1 MMGRGFETLRVAARS
16 HPDRKAVTENLSP
29 PSPSSKPVFFLIVIA
44 VVLAIVVA
52 AFWFT
57 IVNIVIP
64 FISAVTDAYF

>member
-1 MMGRGFETLRVAARS
+1 
-16 HPDRKAVTENLSP
+16 
-29 PSPSSKPVFFLIVIA
+29 VFFLIVIA